1 MAKIDRESYFDL
13 PVSDQAD
20 VLQSLAPVMG
30 RRAEI
35 LEKDIWLCQVLDI
48 LFQLP
53 CRKPMAFKGGTSLS
67 KVYKAIDRFSED
79 IDVTVDYRSLVADA
93 PELESITSNNQ
104 RGKLSDALKAAL
116 TTHVI
121 DELVPALQV
130 ALATALP
137 TQPISI
143 EVSDDAEKLWV
154 FYPSAV
160 ENTDSYVRPSILI
173 GD

>member
-53 CRKPMAFKGGTSLS
+53 CRKSMAFKGGTSLS

-79 IDVTVDYRSLVADA
+79 IDVTVDYRTWWPTPPSWNRLPAT
-93 PELESITSNNQ
+93 TS
-104 RGKLSDALKAAL
+104 AANCR
-116 TTHVI
+116 TH
-121 DELVPALQV
+121 
-130 ALATALP
+130 
-137 TQPISI
+137 
-143 EVSDDAEKLWV
+143 
-154 FYPSAV
+154 
-160 ENTDSYVRPSILI
+160 
-173 GD
+173 

>member
-35 LEKDIWLCQVLDI
+35 LEKDIWLCQVLVI

-67 KVYKAIDRFSED
+67 KIYKAINRFSED
-79 IDVTVDYRSLVADA
+79 IDVTVDYRSLVLDA
-93 PELESITSNNQ
+93 PELESISSNSQ
-104 RGKLSDALKAAL
+104 RSKLSDALKAAL

-121 DELVPALQV
+121 NELVPALQA
-130 ALATALP
+130 ALARTLATL
-137 TQPISI
+137 PISI
-143 EVSDDAEKLWV
+143 EV
-154 FYPSAV
+154 
-160 ENTDSYVRPSILI
+160 R
-173 GD
+173 

>member
-1 MAKIDRESYFDL
+1 MADVDREHYFDL

-20 VLQSLAPVMG
+20 LLLSLAPVMG

-93 PELESITSNNQ
+93 PELDSIASN
-104 RGKLSDALKAAL
+104 S
-116 TTHVI
+116 H
-121 DELVPALQV
+121 
-130 ALATALP
+130 
-137 TQPISI
+137 
-143 EVSDDAEKLWV
+143 
-154 FYPSAV
+154 
-160 ENTDSYVRPSILI
+160 
-173 GD
+173 

>member
-93 PELESITSNNQ
+93 PELESITRQCWRRRCSTATPCHSIPSWSAYDGLKTKSTQ
-104 RGKLSDALKAAL
+104 RGDEHGKYNARLFSTARLKR
-116 TTHVI
+116 
-121 DELVPALQV
+121 
-130 ALATALP
+130 
-137 TQPISI
+137 
-143 EVSDDAEKLWV
+143 
-154 FYPSAV
+154 Y
-160 ENTDSYVRPSILI
+160 
-173 GD
+173 

>member
-35 LEKDIWLCQVLDI
+35 LEKDIWLCQVLGI

-79 IDVTVDYRSLVADA
+79 IDVTVDYRTRPQPRIADCA
-93 PELESITSNNQ
+93 GVRVVCGTHLLGEGYADSRRVPLPEPE
-104 RGKLSDALKAAL
+104 
-116 TTHVI
+116 
-121 DELVPALQV
+121 
-130 ALATALP
+130 
-137 TQPISI
+137 TQC
-143 EVSDDAEKLWV
+143 
-154 FYPSAV
+154 
-160 ENTDSYVRPSILI
+160 
-173 GD
+173 